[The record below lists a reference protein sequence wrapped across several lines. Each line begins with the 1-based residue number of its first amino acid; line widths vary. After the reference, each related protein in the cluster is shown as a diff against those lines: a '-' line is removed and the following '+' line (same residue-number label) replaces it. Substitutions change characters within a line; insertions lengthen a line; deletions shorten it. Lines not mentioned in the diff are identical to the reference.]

1 MTIQEAI
8 EKMQATV
15 EASKEKLSD
24 NGFTMS
30 VETDYMN
37 AMLANVEDPKKAKY
51 VTVSLVIGSDDTKEG
66 EEYCMSLGA
75 DIRTKS
81 VNEEQL
87 GKDIESYNKMVDDAV
102 EVLAGYE
109 NKQEG
114 LAHLT
119 AKASEEYEKLL
130 AKIEEEQKKS
140 RRIAMIGN
148 IAFIVGIALLFIV
161 AFLK

>member
-1 MTIQEAI
+1 
-8 EKMQATV
+8 
-15 EASKEKLSD
+15 
-24 NGFTMS
+24 
-30 VETDYMN
+30 
-37 AMLANVEDPKKAKY
+37 
-51 VTVSLVIGSDDTKEG
+51 
-66 EEYCMSLGA
+66 MSLGA